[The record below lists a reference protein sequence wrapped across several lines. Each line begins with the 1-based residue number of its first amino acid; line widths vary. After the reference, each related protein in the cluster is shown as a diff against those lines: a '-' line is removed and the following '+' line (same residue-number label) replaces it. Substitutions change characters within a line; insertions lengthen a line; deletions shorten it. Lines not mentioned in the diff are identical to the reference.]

1 MPETGLLGLSFN
13 SDKLKLKIS
22 FSFGSRYRST
32 RTGIIYNNE
41 MDDFSTPGE
50 ENAYGVEPSESNMI
64 QPGKRPQSST
74 APSLFL
80 DKDGVARLV
89 IGASGGT
96 KITTAISLVSNI

>member
-1 MPETGLLGLSFN
+1 
-13 SDKLKLKIS
+13 
-22 FSFGSRYRST
+22 
-32 RTGIIYNNE
+32 

-50 ENAYGVEPSESNMI
+50 KNAYGVEPSESNMI

-74 APSLFL
+74 APSIFL

-96 KITTAISLVSNI
+96 KITTAISLVRISAPQLQVFISLFSNSDLEFPIKS